1 MVLGFQGNTRNKK
14 SGKPPEQNKISLKN
28 SGTRNSER
36 IKTLQAK
43 QAEAKKKNAEV
54 RNYVHCNVR
63 TAKGKFIP
71 ANKRYSSKSRMKPVK
86 KRKTVSSNEMRK
98 SSCHCRRNSG
108 VDDANGNRD
117 SDVEETRDSE
127 EEDII
132 KISSGDTSSVKYRA
146 ISRDCSKALS
156 VLSELEKLATMPLD
170 ELLQSGASGELFRRP
185 EMGPIGN
192 SPIKETLFSN
202 TRGVHRGGVWNSIV
216 DESWDYSSV
225 FNKVWNRADS
235 RLAPSQWE
243 TSLQSNAVS
252 HWLGANLESALWK
265 DQDKYSH

>member
-14 SGKPPEQNKISLKN
+14 SGKPPEQNKISLKK
-28 SGTRNSER
+28 SGIRNSER

-43 QAEAKKKNAEV
+43 QAEAKKKNDEA
-54 RNYVHCNVR
+54 RNYVHYNVR

-71 ANKRYSSKSRMKPVK
+71 ANKRYSSKSRTKPVK
-86 KRKTVSSNEMRK
+86 KQKTVSSNEMRK

-108 VDDANGNRD
+108 VDDVNGNRA
-117 SDVEETRDSE
+117 SDVETRDSE
-127 EEDII
+127 EDIVEI
-132 KISSGDTSSVKYRA
+132 SGDSSSVKYRA
-146 ISRDCSKALS
+146 ISRDSSKALS

-243 TSLQSNAVS
+243 TLLQGNAVS
-252 HWLGANLESALWK
+252 HWLVANLESALWK
-265 DQDKYSH
+265 DQDEYSR